1 MHQDHYFYTRKEG
14 LRIAADLRARG
25 IDPALPVLNEM
36 LPNINKMSQVP
47 LGLCQIPLNMI
58 EGTVTSGRTLA
69 FTRGFYPLLEVGTEF
84 ANKWTILYDD
94 IVREGLREPVK
105 ALEYYNHYYII
116 EGNKRVSVMKRLDA
130 AMIEAHV
137 TRVMPLP
144 EDSERY
150 RVYQEYL
157 RFYEDTR
164 INSVCFDHEGD
175 YARLYALTGKTQGV
189 RWEREAVFDLES
201 CYYRFSQAYHEVA
214 GTKPPMSMCDA
225 FLIYLEVMGYEAS
238 TSKTP
243 NEFKQ
248 DMRKLWPEFIVAGAN
263 KPAALL
269 SEPGEKQ
276 QSILS
281 SVWRR
286 PPNPLRCAFVYN
298 HSPLV
303 GAWTYGHE
311 LGRKALE
318 QTFGARIETT
328 SREDVDPQDAGKVID
343 ELAKEGYHV
352 IFTASPVFLGACIKQ
367 SVVHPE
373 TKILNCSL
381 LASYHNVRSYYLRI
395 YEAKFILGAI
405 AGAMASDDKIGYIAD
420 YPIYGVPASINAFA
434 LGAQMTNP
442 RAKIFLEWSSLPGR
456 NPEKALD
463 EQDVHIISSRDISAP
478 QMESRNFGLYEKHG
492 EQISSLAA
500 PMWNWSRCYQGIV
513 RSILSGAWTEDQQLN
528 ADRALSYYMGMSS
541 DAIDLITSQRVPVR
555 VRRLV
560 DLLHERIRSGSLL
573 PLVGPIADQNGVIR
587 AEEGVALTPQ
597 EIISMDYLAD
607 NVVGRLP
614 ECEELL
620 PVAQALVSLQGIGK
634 GQRPIA
640 DVKAKDE

>member
-14 LRIAADLRARG
+14 LRVAAELRARG

-58 EGTVTSGRTLA
+58 VGTVTSGRTQA
-69 FTRGFYPLLEVGTEF
+69 FTHDFYPLLDLGTEF
-84 ANKWTILYDD
+84 ANKWAVLYSDVIRD
-94 IVREGLREPVK
+94 GLREPVK
-105 ALEYYNHYYII
+105 AMEYYNRYYII

-137 TRVMPLP
+137 TRVMPIP
-144 EDSERY
+144 EETERY
-150 RVYQEYL
+150 RVYLEYL
-157 RFYEDTR
+157 RFYEDTKLNA
-164 INSVCFDHEGD
+164 ICFDHEGD
-175 YARLYALTGKTQGV
+175 YKRLYELTGKTPGEK
-189 RWEREAVFDLES
+189 WPGEDIYDLQS
-201 CYYRFSQAYHEVA
+201 CYLRFTQAYQDAA
-214 GTKPPMSMCDA
+214 GSKPPMSACDA
-225 FLIYLEVMGYEAS
+225 FLIYMEVMGYRAS
-238 TSKTP
+238 VNKTP

-248 DMRKLWPEFIVAGAN
+248 DMRKLWPEFVVAGAN

-276 QSILS
+276 QNILT
-281 SVWRR
+281 SVWHR

-298 HSPLV
+298 HAPQV

-311 LGRKALE
+311 LARKALE
-318 QTFGARIETT
+318 DTFGSKVETT
-328 SREDVDPQDAGKVID
+328 SRENVDPQDAGRVID
-343 ELAKEGYHV
+343 ELAGEGYHV

-367 SVVHPE
+367 SVAHPN

-405 AGAMASDDKIGYIAD
+405 AGAIAEDDKIGYIAD

-442 RAKIFLEWSSLPGR
+442 RAKIFLEWSSLPGY
-456 NPEKALD
+456 NPEKAL
-463 EQDVHIISSRDISAP
+463 EKQNVRTISSRDISAP
-478 QMESRNFGLYEKHG
+478 QMEDRTFGLYQKNG
-492 EQISSLAA
+492 EHITSLAA
-500 PMWNWSRCYQGIV
+500 PVWNWSRCYQGIV

-541 DAIDLITSQRVPVR
+541 DAIDLICSQRVPVR

-560 DLLHERIRSGSLL
+560 DLLHERIRSGSFL
-573 PLVGPIADQNGVIR
+573 PFVGPICDQSGEVR
-587 AEEGVALTPQ
+587 VEDGVALTPQ
-597 EIISMDYLAD
+597 EIISMDYLAQ

-620 PVAQALVSLQGIGK
+620 PVAQSLVALQGIGK
-634 GQRPIA
+634 GQRPVV
-640 DVKAKDE
+640 DLKTKGE

>member
-14 LRIAADLRARG
+14 LRIANDLRARG

-47 LGLCQIPLNMI
+47 LGLCQIPLSMI
-58 EGTVTSGRTLA
+58 DGTVTSGRTLA
-69 FTRGFYPLLEVGTEF
+69 FVKGFYPLLEVGTEF

-94 IVREGLREPVK
+94 VVREGLREPVK
-105 ALEYYNHYYII
+105 AMEYYNRYYII

-137 TRVMPLP
+137 TRVLPMP

-150 RVYQEYL
+150 RVYQEFL
-157 RFYEDTR
+157 RFYEDTK
-164 INSVCFDHEGD
+164 INSICFDHEGD
-175 YARLYALTGKTQGV
+175 YARLYELMGKTQGEKWAGDDV
-189 RWEREAVFDLES
+189 YDLQS
-201 CYYRFSQAYHEVA
+201 CYLRFSQAYQDA
-214 GTKPPMSMCDA
+214 SGSKPPMSTCDA
-225 FLIYLEVMGYEAS
+225 FLIYMEVMGYQAS
-238 TSKTP
+238 VNKTP

-276 QSILS
+276 QNLLT
-281 SVWRR
+281 SVWHRT
-286 PPNPLRCAFVYN
+286 PNPLRCAFVYN
-298 HSPLV
+298 HSPQV

-318 QTFGARIETT
+318 ETFGARVETT
-328 SREDVDPQDAGKVID
+328 SRENVDPQDAGRVID

-367 SVVHPE
+367 SVAHPE

-405 AGAMASDDKIGYIAD
+405 AGAIAEDDKIGYIAD

-442 RAKIFLEWSSLPGR
+442 RAKIFLEWSSLPGCV
-456 NPEKALD
+456 PEQAL
-463 EQDVHIISSRDISAP
+463 EEKDVRTISSRDISAP
-478 QMESRNFGLYEKHG
+478 QMESRNFGLYQKNG
-492 EQISSLAA
+492 EQITNFAA
-500 PMWNWSRCYQGIV
+500 PVWNWSRCYQGIV
-513 RSILSGAWTEDQQLN
+513 RSILSGAWTGDQQLN

-541 DAIDLITSQRVPVR
+541 DAIDLICSQRVPVR

-560 DLLHERIRSGSLL
+560 DLLHERIRSGSFL
-573 PLVGPIADQNGVIR
+573 PFVGPIVDQDGKAR
-587 AEEGVALTPQ
+587 AEDGVALTPQ
-597 EIISMDYLAD
+597 EIISMDYLVH

-614 ECEELL
+614 EREELM
-620 PVAQALVSLQGIGK
+620 PVAQSLVALQGLGK
-634 GQRPIA
+634 GQRPVA
-640 DVKAKDE
+640 DAKTKGE

>member
-1 MHQDHYFYTRKEG
+1 MHQDHYFYTRREG
-14 LRIAADLRARG
+14 LRIANDLRARG
-25 IDPALPVLNEM
+25 IDPALPVLNEI
-36 LPNINKMSQVP
+36 LPNINKLSQVP

-69 FTRGFYPLLEVGTEF
+69 FTRGFYPLLDVGTEF

-94 IVREGLREPVK
+94 IVSEGLREPVK
-105 ALEYYNHYYII
+105 AMEYYNRYYII

-137 TRVMPLP
+137 TRVLPAP

-157 RFYEDTR
+157 RFYEDTKM
-164 INSVCFDHEGD
+164 NSICFDHEGD
-175 YARLYALTGKTQGV
+175 YARLYELMGKTPGV
-189 RWEREAVFDLES
+189 KWEREAVFDLES
-201 CYYRFSQAYHEVA
+201 CYFRFTQAYQEVA

-276 QSILS
+276 QNILA
-281 SVWRR
+281 SVWHR

-298 HSPLV
+298 HSPQV

-311 LGRKALE
+311 LARKALE
-318 QTFGARIETT
+318 ETFGAKVETT
-328 SREDVDPQDAGKVID
+328 SREDVDPQDAGQVID
-343 ELAKEGYHV
+343 ELARDGYHV

-367 SVVHPE
+367 SVAHPQ

-405 AGAMASDDKIGYIAD
+405 AGAMAEDDKIGYIAD

-442 RAKIFLEWSSLPGR
+442 RAKIFLEWSSLPGH
-456 NPEKALD
+456 NPEAALD
-463 EQDVHIISSRDISAP
+463 KQDVRIISSRDISAP
-478 QMESRNFGLYEKHG
+478 QMESRNFGLYQKNG
-492 EQISSLAA
+492 EQVSSLAA
-500 PMWNWSRCYQGIV
+500 PVWNWSRCYQGIV
-513 RSILSGAWTEDQQLN
+513 RSILSGAWSEDQHLN

-541 DAIDLITSQRVPVR
+541 GAIDLVCSQRVPVR

-560 DLLHERIRSGSLL
+560 DLLHERIRSGSFL
-573 PLVGPIADQNGVIR
+573 PFVGPIVDQAGETR
-587 AEEGVALTPQ
+587 AEDGVALTPQ
-597 EIISMDYLAD
+597 EIISMDYLAH
-607 NVVGRLP
+607 NVIGRLP
-614 ECEELL
+614 EIDELM
-620 PVAQALVSLQGIGK
+620 PVAQSLVALQGIGK

-640 DVKAKDE
+640 DVKTKGE

>member
-14 LRIAADLRARG
+14 LRIANDLRARG
-25 IDPALPVLNEM
+25 IDPALPVLNEI
-36 LPNINKMSQVP
+36 LPNINKLSQVP

-69 FTRGFYPLLEVGTEF
+69 FTRGFYPLLDIGTEF

-105 ALEYYNHYYII
+105 AMEYYNRYYII

-130 AMIEAHV
+130 ALIEAHV
-137 TRVMPLP
+137 TRVLPSP

-157 RFYEDTR
+157 RFYEDTKM
-164 INSVCFDHEGD
+164 NSICFDHEGD
-175 YARLYALTGKTQGV
+175 YARLYELMGKEPGV
-189 RWEREAVFDLES
+189 KWEREAVFDLES
-201 CYYRFSQAYHEVA
+201 CYFRFTQAYQEVA
-214 GTKPPMSMCDA
+214 GAKPPMSMCDA

-276 QSILS
+276 QSILT
-281 SVWRR
+281 SVWHR

-298 HSPLV
+298 HSPQV

-318 QTFGARIETT
+318 ETFGAKVETT
-328 SREDVDPQDAGKVID
+328 SREDVDPQEAGHIID
-343 ELAKEGYHV
+343 ELARDGYHV

-367 SVVHPE
+367 SVVHPQ

-405 AGAMASDDKIGYIAD
+405 AGAMAEDDKIGYIAD
-420 YPIYGVPASINAFA
+420 YPIYGAPASINAFA

-442 RAKIFLEWSSLPGR
+442 RAKIFLEWSSLPGY
-456 NPEKALD
+456 NPEEALD
-463 EQDVHIISSRDISAP
+463 RQDVRIISSRDISAP
-478 QMESRNFGLYEKHG
+478 QMESRNFGLYQKNG
-492 EQISSLAA
+492 EQVSNLAA
-500 PMWNWSRCYQGIV
+500 PVWNWSRCYQGIV
-513 RSILSGAWTEDQQLN
+513 RSILSGAWSEDQQLN

-541 DAIDLITSQRVPVR
+541 GAIDLVCSQRVPVR

-560 DLLHERIRSGSLL
+560 DLLHERIRSGSFL
-573 PLVGPIADQNGVIR
+573 PFVGPIIDQAGEIR
-587 AEEGVALTPQ
+587 AEDGVALTPQ
-597 EIISMDYLAD
+597 EIISMDYLAH
-607 NVVGRLP
+607 NIVGRLP
-614 ECEELL
+614 EIDELM
-620 PVAQALVSLQGIGK
+620 PVAQSLVALQGIGK
-634 GQRPIA
+634 GQRPVV
-640 DVKAKDE
+640 DVKTKGE

>member
-25 IDPALPVLNEM
+25 IDPGLPVLNEM

-94 IVREGLREPVK
+94 IVKEGLREPVK
-105 ALEYYNHYYII
+105 AMEYYNHYYII

-137 TRVMPLP
+137 TRVLPLP

-157 RFYEDTR
+157 RFFEDTK
-164 INSVCFDHEGD
+164 INSICFDHEGD
-175 YARLYALTGKTQGV
+175 YARLYELMGATPGV
-189 RWEREAVFDLES
+189 KWEREAVFDLES
-201 CYYRFSQAYHEVA
+201 CYYRFSQAYQEAA
-214 GTKPPMSMCDA
+214 GSKPPMSMCDA

-318 QTFGARIETT
+318 QTFGTRIETT
-328 SREDVDPQDAGKVID
+328 SREDVDPHDAGKVID
-343 ELAKEGYHV
+343 ELARDGYHV

-367 SVVHPE
+367 SVAHPE

-442 RAKIFLEWSSLPGR
+442 RAKIYLEWSSLP
-456 NPEKALD
+456 NHSPEKALD
-463 EQDVHIISSRDISAP
+463 AQDVHIISSRDISAP
-478 QMESRNFGLYEKHG
+478 HMESRDFGLYEKHG
-492 EQISSLAA
+492 EQVTTLAA
-500 PMWNWSRCYQGIV
+500 PVWNWSRCYQGIV

-541 DAIDLITSQRVPVR
+541 DAIDLVCSQRIPVR

-560 DLLHERIRSGSLL
+560 DLLHERIRSGSFL
-573 PLVGPIADQNGVIR
+573 PLVGPITDQSGAVR
-587 AEEGVALTPQ
+587 VEEGVALTPQ
-597 EIISMDYLAD
+597 EIISMDYLAG

-614 ECEELL
+614 ACEELL
-620 PVAQALVSLQGIGK
+620 PIAQSLVALQGIGK
-634 GQRPIA
+634 SQRPA
-640 DVKAKDE
+640 VDVKAKDE